1 MSPLLHNL
9 RRIAT
14 DMNQSGFGWCLVGGL
29 AASVYAEP
37 RTTKDVDVAVSVSGE
52 GDLLQ
57 LLEFL
62 KARGYSKPQVLMHV
76 SPTRRMG
83 WRVLLPA
90 SSAGNFTPLDLLSSA
105 CGIEV
110 EIVSRSKKIE
120 LLPGLTLPVAS
131 LGDLIAMKI
140 LSQNSAD
147 RIQDRA
153 DVLALL
159 RSASPD
165 DRQVAQDALTHI
177 AQSGL
182 AAGRDLASDFA
193 ELLAL
198 GR

>member
-1 MSPLLHNL
+1 
-9 RRIAT
+9 
-14 DMNQSGFGWCLVGGL
+14 
-29 AASVYAEP
+29 
-37 RTTKDVDVAVSVSGE
+37 
-52 GDLLQ
+52 
-57 LLEFL
+57 
-62 KARGYSKPQVLMHV
+62 
-76 SPTRRMG
+76 
-83 WRVLLPA
+83 
-90 SSAGNFTPLDLLSSA
+90 
-105 CGIEV
+105 
-110 EIVSRSKKIE
+110 
-120 LLPGLTLPVAS
+120 
-131 LGDLIAMKI
+131 MKI